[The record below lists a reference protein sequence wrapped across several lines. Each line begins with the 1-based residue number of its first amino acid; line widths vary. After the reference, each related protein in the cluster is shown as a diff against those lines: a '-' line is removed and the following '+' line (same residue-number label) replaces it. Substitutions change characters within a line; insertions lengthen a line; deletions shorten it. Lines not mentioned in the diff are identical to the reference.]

1 MWGLRPPVL
10 EQSPSTGTV
19 LVRFGL
25 HQQYTLSSKYG
36 SRASPESLGGARPQ
50 AHETEEGWVLVG
62 GLSYLLGL
70 QVGPRPPVAEES
82 HPWQSIVL
90 GGLAQARHVWNV
102 RHRRQTWLWGQ
113 YGRDEPELE
122 EKEAEVE
129 ESHLTWATH
138 LLCSS
143 FKCRERQLLLTL
155 IPGAAC
161 QSAVSRS
168 LSLRSIGLG
177 APSGPLG
184 LILMSK
190 PGENQYRLIWMPS
203 VFPSSAAP

>member
-1 MWGLRPPVL
+1 MAVHCSGWLG
-10 EQSPSTGTV
+10 TGKARMECETQKTD
-19 LVRFGL
+19 LVM
-25 HQQYTLSSKYG
+25 
-36 SRASPESLGGARPQ
+36 
-50 AHETEEGWVLVG
+50 
-62 GLSYLLGL
+62 
-70 QVGPRPPVAEES
+70 
-82 HPWQSIVL
+82 
-90 GGLAQARHVWNV
+90 
-102 RHRRQTWLWGQ
+102 GQ

-138 LLCSS
+138 LLCPS

-155 IPGAAC
+155 IPGTAC

-190 PGENQYRLIWMPS
+190 PGENQYCLIWMPS